1 MKELLE
7 NPVLAPFATDFSLVE
22 EATGKGIIEYFHLA
36 QIKNYQATS
45 YLGNI
50 AWDTFETAHTYE
62 WDLVKR
68 EDDIEDLLKKSPLA
82 EYEEVFLQLSYG
94 EPILKIS
101 TSSFI
106 AHWDEILYQSV
117 EGFPL
122 ATADGKL
129 FLEWLNNPKSIY
141 SNFLI

>member
-7 NPVLAPFATDFSLVE
+7 NPVLAPFAADFSLVK

-36 QIKNYQATS
+36 KIKNYQATS

-50 AWDTFETAHTYE
+50 AWDTFETAYNLE
-62 WDLVKR
+62 WDQLWPV
-68 EDDIEDLLKKSPLA
+68 DIEARLKKSPLA
-82 EYEEVFLQLSYG
+82 EHEEVFLQLTYG
-94 EPILKIS
+94 APILKIS

>member
-7 NPVLAPFATDFSLVE
+7 NPVLAPFAADFSLVE
-22 EATGKGIIEYFHLA
+22 EATGKGIIEYFHL
-36 QIKNYQATS
+36 IEIFDYRATS

-50 AWDTFETAHTYE
+50 AWDTFETAHNLE
-62 WDLVKR
+62 WGQLWPVN
-68 EDDIEDLLKKSPLA
+68 IEARLKKSLS
-82 EYEEVFLQLSYG
+82 EYEEVFLQLRYG
-94 EPILKIS
+94 KPILKIS

-106 AHWDEILYQSV
+106 AHWEEILHLSV

-141 SNFLI
+141 ANFLI

>member
-7 NPVLAPFATDFSLVE
+7 NPVLAPFAADFSLVE
-22 EATGKGIIEYFHLA
+22 EARGKGIIEYFHL
-36 QIKNYQATS
+36 IEIFDYQATS

-50 AWDTFETAHTYE
+50 AWDTFETAHSLE
-62 WDLVKR
+62 WDLL
-68 EDDIEDLLKKSPLA
+68 ELEDIEARLKKSSLS
-82 EYEEVFLQLSYG
+82 EHEEVFLQLTYG
-94 EPILKIS
+94 APILKIS

-106 AHWDEILYQSV
+106 AHWYEILYQSV

>member
-7 NPVLAPFATDFSLVE
+7 NPVLAPFAADFSLVE
-22 EATGKGIIEYFHLA
+22 EARGKGIIEYFHLA

-50 AWDTFETAHTYE
+50 AWDTFETAHSLE
-62 WDLVKR
+62 WDLLDL
-68 EDDIEDLLKKSPLA
+68 DDIEARLKKSSLS
-82 EYEEVFLQLSYG
+82 EHEEVFLQLRYG

-106 AHWDEILYQSV
+106 AHWYEILYQSV

-141 SNFLI
+141 ANFLI

>member
-7 NPVLAPFATDFSLVE
+7 NPVLAPFAADFSLVE
-22 EATGKGIIEYFHLA
+22 EARGKGIIEYFHLA

-50 AWDTFETAHTYE
+50 AWDTFETAHSLE
-62 WDLVKR
+62 WDLLDL
-68 EDDIEDLLKKSPLA
+68 EDIEARLKKSSLS
-82 EYEEVFLQLSYG
+82 EHEEVFLQLSYG

-106 AHWDEILYQSV
+106 AHWYEILYQSV

-141 SNFLI
+141 ANFLI

>member
-1 MKELLE
+1 MKDLE
-7 NPVLAPFATDFSLVE
+7 HPLLAPFAADFSLVE
-22 EATGKGIIEYFHLA
+22 EARGKGIIEYFHLA
-36 QIKNYQATS
+36 QIKNYRATS

-50 AWDTFETAHTYE
+50 AWDTFETAYNLK
-62 WDLVKR
+62 WDILDV
-68 EDDIEDLLKKSPLA
+68 DDITARLKKSPLS
-82 EYEEVFLQLSYG
+82 EYEEVFLQLRYG
-94 EPILKIS
+94 KPILKIS

-106 AHWDEILYQSV
+106 AHWDEILYQSL

-122 ATADGKL
+122 ATADEKL

>member
-1 MKELLE
+1 MKDLE
-7 NPVLAPFATDFSLVE
+7 HPLLAPFAADFSLVE
-22 EATGKGIIEYFHLA
+22 EAAGKGIIEYFHL
-36 QIKNYQATS
+36 IEIFDYRATS

-50 AWDTFETAHTYE
+50 AWDTFETAYNLK
-62 WDLVKR
+62 WDELWPV
-68 EDDIEDLLKKSPLA
+68 DIEARLKKSSLS
-82 EYEEVFLQLSYG
+82 EHEEVFLQLTYG
-94 EPILKIS
+94 APILKIS

>member
-1 MKELLE
+1 MKKLLE
-7 NPVLAPFATDFSLVE
+7 NPVLVPFAADFSLVE
-22 EATGKGIIEYFHLA
+22 DATGKGIIEYFHLA
-36 QIKNYQATS
+36 KIKNYQATS

-50 AWDTFETAHTYE
+50 AWDTFETAYNLK
-62 WDLVKR
+62 WDILDV
-68 EDDIEDLLKKSPLA
+68 DDIEARLKKSSLS
-82 EYEEVFLQLSYG
+82 EHEEVFLQLRYG

-106 AHWDEILYQSV
+106 AHWYEILYQSV

>member
-1 MKELLE
+1 MKKLLA
-7 NPVLAPFATDFSLVE
+7 NPVLVPFAADFSLVE
-22 EATGKGIIEYFHLA
+22 EARGKGIIEYFHLA
-36 QIKNYQATS
+36 KIKNYQATS

-50 AWDTFETAHTYE
+50 AWDTFETAYNLK
-62 WDLVKR
+62 WDILDV
-68 EDDIEDLLKKSPLA
+68 DDIEARLKKSSLS
-82 EYEEVFLQLSYG
+82 EHEEVFLQLRYG

-106 AHWDEILYQSV
+106 AHWYEILYQSV